1 MYGMNMLKQMI
12 EYQKTSFDNIYSMMV
27 SFQDQTEKMVNTF
40 IEQSNM
46 VPDEG
51 KKALNEWVNTCKK
64 ARDEYKKTID
74 QSFKQL
80 ESYFQ
85 ETSGSK

>member
-1 MYGMNMLKQMI
+1 MNMLKQMI
-12 EYQKTSFDNIYSMMV
+12 DYQKTSFDNIYSMMV

-74 QSFKQL
+74 QSFKQV
-80 ESYFQ
+80 ESYFK
-85 ETSGSK
+85 ESGGSK